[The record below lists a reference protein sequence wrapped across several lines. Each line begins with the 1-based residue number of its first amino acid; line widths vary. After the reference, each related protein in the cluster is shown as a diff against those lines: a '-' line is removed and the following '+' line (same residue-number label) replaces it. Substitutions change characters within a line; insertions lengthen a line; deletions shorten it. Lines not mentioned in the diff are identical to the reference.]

1 LGAAEVNE
9 GLVVVVRS
17 VIGFFTLL
25 IFARILGR
33 QQISQ
38 LTFFDYVLG
47 ITIGSIAAS
56 LSVDL
61 SSRAWP
67 HWVGLLTWTA
77 AVFLL
82 QWVSLKSH
90 EASKYLVSEPTV
102 VIMNGQIMEGALK
115 SVRYTMSD
123 ILEQLRDKGIFDL
136 NQVGFAVV
144 ETDGKVS
151 VLLKPEYLPI
161 TPRDMNITPQA
172 NSLSTEVIYDGVIIE
187 ANLVKAKVDR
197 LWLYSELN
205 RLNLKPSEVF
215 LATVNEDKNLYVDQ
229 YKDQTK

>member
-1 LGAAEVNE
+1 MNE

-17 VIGFFTLL
+17 IIGFSTLL

-47 ITIGSIAAS
+47 ITIGSIASS

-67 HWVGLLTWTA
+67 HWVGLLTWTT
-77 AVFLL
+77 AVLLL
-82 QWVSLKSH
+82 QWVSLKSR
-90 EASKYLVSEPTV
+90 EASKYLISEPTV
-102 VIMNGQIMEGALK
+102 VIMNGHILENALK
-115 SVRYTMSD
+115 SIRYTMSD
-123 ILEQLRDKGIFDL
+123 ILEQLRDKGVFDL

-161 TPRDMNITPQA
+161 TPRDMNITPQV
-172 NSLSTEVIYDGVIIE
+172 NGLSTEVIYDGVIIE
-187 ANLVKAKVDR
+187 ANLIKAKVDR
-197 LWLYSELN
+197 LWLDTELN
-205 RLNLKPSEVF
+205 RLGLRPSEVF
-215 LATVNEDKNLYVDQ
+215 LATVDSSKNLYADK
-229 YKDQTK
+229 YRDIIN

>member
-1 LGAAEVNE
+1 MNE

-17 VIGFFTLL
+17 IIGFFTLL
-25 IFARILGR
+25 IFARVLGR

-82 QWVSLKSH
+82 QLVSIKWRQ
-90 EASKYLVSEPTV
+90 AFNYLVSEPTV
-102 VIMNGQIMEGALK
+102 VIMNGQIMEDAL
-115 SVRYTMSD
+115 SSIRYTTSD
-123 ILEQLRDKGIFDL
+123 LLGQLRDKGIFDL
-136 NQVGFAVV
+136 NQIGFAVV
-144 ETDGKVS
+144 ETNGKVS
-151 VLLKPEYLPI
+151 VLLKPEFLPV
-161 TPRDMNITPQA
+161 TPRDMNIDPQA
-172 NSLSTEVIYDGVIIE
+172 NSLSTELIYDGVIIE
-187 ANLVKAKVDR
+187 SNLEKAKVDR
-197 LWLYSELN
+197 LWLDSELN
-205 RLNLKPSEVF
+205 RLNLRPSEVF
-215 LATVNEDKNLYVDQ
+215 LATVDGDKKLYVDS
-229 YKDQTK
+229 YRDRIV